1 MTLSYVWGGQN
12 GLLLK
17 KDTRSGLFTEGA
29 LESIWSFLPRVIQ
42 DAIELVK
49 AINLYKEEEADADGY
64 LLWVDQLCIVQDDPQ
79 NKLIQIEQMGHIF
92 SWATA
97 CLVALDGK
105 HCNMP
110 LTRCHP
116 ESNAGIISSEQLIH
130 NVRGL
135 RMLASMPGIE
145 RVAEKVT
152 WKTRAWTLQEAELS
166 LATIFFARDQVRFQ
180 CPQDVFSEDIVAEI
194 PNSTLDRIKGSE
206 LENWRNAYLPYGREF
221 SDYWP
226 NPFLHYARI
235 VESYSRR
242 KMTFS
247 TDILAAF
254 RGIGSLF
261 HALAVWKMSNGLI
274 EDVID
279 ASLLWRPKGYL
290 RRRFRS
296 NGNPDKQIDEKDG
309 LRIPTYAWSAWQGPI
324 TYAPEAVHLHSLV
337 PRFEIRAS
345 KRPRKVVR
353 FSQDPGQEDGN
364 VILCPEPPFMPS
376 DTSLLEGIASVMT
389 LATSMT
395 RNLAYNAR
403 LVNSDHSKTADGPNI
418 LQFHAIC
425 IKLIL
430 SAKLVVVDDRH
441 LRPHMKGGKRMY
453 LLDRAHTRVGAV
465 WHVSEL
471 DEILD
476 REVELICLSRDR
488 YATLSYGELPEVDQ
502 WKRDGLI
509 NVMLIKRLP
518 DSGLSERLTIG
529 KVHQDWVDLT
539 SPEEFIQL
547 V

>member
-1 MTLSYVWGGQN
+1 
-12 GLLLK
+12 
-17 KDTRSGLFTEGA
+17 
-29 LESIWSFLPRVIQ
+29 
-42 DAIELVK
+42 
-49 AINLYKEEEADADGY
+49 
-64 LLWVDQLCIVQDDPQ
+64 
-79 NKLIQIEQMGHIF
+79 
-92 SWATA
+92 
-97 CLVALDGK
+97 
-105 HCNMP
+105 
-110 LTRCHP
+110 
-116 ESNAGIISSEQLIH
+116 
-130 NVRGL
+130 
-135 RMLASMPGIE
+135 
-145 RVAEKVT
+145 
-152 WKTRAWTLQEAELS
+152 
-166 LATIFFARDQVRFQ
+166 
-180 CPQDVFSEDIVAEI
+180 
-194 PNSTLDRIKGSE
+194 
-206 LENWRNAYLPYGREF
+206 
-221 SDYWP
+221 
-226 NPFLHYARI
+226 
-235 VESYSRR
+235 
-242 KMTFS
+242 MTFS

-254 RGIGSLF
+254 RGIGSLL
-261 HALAVWKMSNGLI
+261 HALALWKMSNGLI

-296 NGNPDKQIDEKDG
+296 NGNSDKQIDEEDG

-337 PRFEIRAS
+337 PRFEIRAR
-345 KRPRKVVR
+345 KKPRKVVR

-389 LATSMT
+389 WGTSMT

-430 SAKLVVVDDRH
+430 SAKLVVVEDRH
-441 LRPHMKGGKRMY
+441 LRPHVKGGKRMY

-476 REVELICLSRDR
+476 REVELICLSRDPN
-488 YATLSYGELPEVDQ
+488 ANESYGELPGVDE

-518 DSGLSERLTIG
+518 DSSLSKRLRIG
-529 KVHQDWVDLT
+529 KVYQDWVDLT
-539 SPEEFIQL
+539 TPEELIQL